1 MQKKLMRISREQLQ
15 IAKKLRQAGEGWDN
29 IAKAAGASSRAI
41 REHARRVGWTA
52 KGQPAKKQLAAGNQN
67 GGPPAAIVEASLA
80 GLGEMVKGRLAG
92 DIQNSIA
99 ALESWEPGGL
109 ELSQLEKRERI
120 ADSVQKRAAVLF
132 DIGQTESP
140 VVNIAVLS
148 QLPDSVNV
156 SAASN

>member
-1 MQKKLMRISREQLQ
+1 MGQYRQGGRREQQ
-15 IAKKLRQAGEGWDN
+15 GNKSTRPE
-29 IAKAAGASSRAI
+29 
-41 REHARRVGWTA
+41 GWTA